1 MSAHRPPRPD
11 EIHLDARTLRGL
23 AHPLRVRLLGMLRTD
38 GPATATQLAGTPGA
52 VQRRDRYHL
61 RQLALYG
68 FITDDP
74 GRGQPRERWW
84 KAAHRGTTLDL
95 GEALG
100 DPEALAAGEVYLRS
114 VAQASAARVMDHL
127 DEVST
132 LPPAWRAAGA
142 LNDALL
148 RLTPQEADEV
158 ATRMWE
164 LVEQYRR
171 ADDEDAVVPDG
182 ARRVNVQLQVFP
194 HPGDPS

>member
-1 MSAHRPPRPD
+1 MAEHRPPRPD

-38 GPATATQLAGTPGA
+38 GPATATRLAERLGLSSAATS
-52 VQRRDRYHL
+52 YHL

-74 GRGQPRERWW
+74 ERGQPRERWW
-84 KAAHRGTTLDL
+84 KAAHRGTTMDL
-95 GEALG
+95 GEALD

-127 DEVST
+127 DEVAT
-132 LPPAWRAAGA
+132 LPPAWRGAGT
-142 LNDALL
+142 LSDMLL

-158 ATRMWE
+158 ATRMWD